1 MSGLK
6 YTVVVRHPETF
17 QAVALLAGQPVPAW
31 AKDLVHAD
39 DIDSDTPEVEDTQ
52 PDGQDSDTDGGETAD
67 DGAAQKPAGNATEDA
82 WREYA
87 LANGKSEDD
96 LKGLGRNEIRDLF
109 A

>member
-6 YTVVVRHPETF
+6 YTVVVRHPETY
-17 QAVALLAGQPVPAW
+17 QAVPLLAGTPVPAW

-39 DIDSDTPEVEDTQ
+39 DIDGDTPEVEDTQ
-52 PDGQDSDTDGGETAD
+52 PDGQDSDTDGGVAE
-67 DGAAQKPAGNATEDA
+67 KPAGNATEDA

>member
-6 YTVVVRHPETF
+6 YTVVVRHPETY
-17 QAVALLAGQPVPAW
+17 QAVALLAGTPVPAW

-39 DIDSDTPEVEDTQ
+39 DIDGDTSEVEDTQ
-52 PDGQDSDTDGGETAD
+52 PDGQDSDTDGGVAE
-67 DGAAQKPAGNATEDA
+67 KPAGNATEDA

-87 LANGKSEDD
+87 LANGKSEED